1 MTEPAPPRT
10 GRARR
15 PARFGRAS
23 IVTFTRPHGGGGDG
37 EARQPGVFA
46 SGAMRRVLTM
56 AARAG
61 SSNLPVLITG
71 ESGTGKE
78 VVARVVHARSGRRGS
93 PFVPYNCTG
102 ATREIADSQLF
113 GHRRGSFTGAS
124 EHAPGVIRGA
134 SGGTLLLDEIGEL
147 ETQIQP
153 KLLRFLEN
161 REIQPVGQPRPLQ
174 VDVRI
179 VAATNA
185 DIEQRVRDKRFREDL
200 FYRLNIFRIHVPPLR
215 ERREDIP
222 PLVEHLLRRSSCE
235 ERKRGIRVAGE
246 AVEWLSEQDWPGN
259 VRQLAN
265 EIRRLVA
272 FAENGATITAE
283 HLARSADPFGET
295 PAAAPGTRGGPGTIT
310 ISTDQTLPAAVE
322 EVERA
327 LIVRA
332 LSAAGGH
339 MGAAAERLGVS
350 RKGLLLKRR
359 RLHIDELMARGR
371 ADRGPS

>member
-1 MTEPAPPRT
+1 MTEPAPTRF

-23 IVTFTRPHGGGGDG
+23 IVTFTRRHDGDG
-37 EARQPGVFA
+37 DGDARQPGVFA

-56 AARAG
+56 ASRAG

-78 VVARVVHARSGRRGS
+78 VVARIVHARSGRRGS

-102 ATREIADSQLF
+102 TTREIADSQLF

-124 EHAPGVIRGA
+124 EHAPGVIRSA

-215 ERREDIP
+215 DRREDIP
-222 PLVEHLLRRSSCE
+222 PLVEHLLRRSSGE
-235 ERKRGIRVAGE
+235 QRKRGIRVAGE

-283 HLARSADPFGET
+283 HLARPADPLGET
-295 PAAAPGTRGGPGTIT
+295 PPAAPGTRGAPGTIT

-327 LIVRA
+327 LIIRA
-332 LSAAGGH
+332 LSAAGGRV
-339 MGAAAERLGVS
+339 GAAADRLGVS

-359 RLHIDELMARGR
+359 RLHIDELLARGR
-371 ADRGPS
+371 ADREPA

>member
-1 MTEPAPPRT
+1 MTKPAPIRI

-23 IVTFTRPHGGGGDG
+23 IVTFTRRHDGDGGGDG
-37 EARQPGVFA
+37 DARQRGVFA

-56 AARAG
+56 ASRAG
-61 SSNLPVLITG
+61 TSNLPVLITG

-78 VVARVVHARSGRRGS
+78 VVARIVHARSGRRGC

-124 EHAPGVIRGA
+124 EHAPGVIRSA

-147 ETQIQP
+147 EAQIQP

-222 PLVEHLLRRSSCE
+222 PLVEHLLRRSSSE

-272 FAENGATITAE
+272 FAENGATLTAE

-295 PAAAPGTRGGPGTIT
+295 PAVPATCGGPGTIT

-327 LIVRA
+327 LIIRA

-339 MGAAAERLGVS
+339 VGAAAKRLGVS

-359 RLHIDELMARGR
+359 RLHIDELLARG
-371 ADRGPS
+371 